1 METLGAQLNPVASSS
16 EVHVPDP
23 AKRRL
28 AIFIV
33 LACTL
38 LVATAQYLIKLGANH
53 LSHAGLL
60 ATLIGIFTIPQLFA
74 GYCLYAVFTV
84 MFVYAL
90 RHGELSVLYPL
101 IALGYVWVTITAVVA
116 FHETMNPL
124 KLAGLAVIIAG
135 VAVLGWGGGK

>member
-1 METLGAQLNPVASSS
+1 MS
-16 EVHVPDP
+16 ELEEFLTPATSEPEALVVDP

-38 LVATAQYLIKLGANH
+38 LVAIAQYLIKLGANH

-60 ATLIGIFTIPQLFA
+60 ATTLGIITIPQLFA
-74 GYCLYAVFTV
+74 GYFLYGIFTV
-84 MFVYAL
+84 LFVYAL

-101 IALGYVWVTITAVVA
+101 ISLSYVWVTLMSYLLLKEPPNLFKNLGILTIVV
-116 FHETMNPL
+116 
-124 KLAGLAVIIAG
+124 G
-135 VAVLGWGGGK
+135 VAVLGRGGRR

>member
-1 METLGAQLNPVASSS
+1 MNLAASSS

-38 LVATAQYLIKLGANH
+38 LVAFAQYLIKLGANH

-60 ATLIGIFTIPQLFA
+60 ATLIGIFAIPQLFA
-74 GYCLYAVFTV
+74 GYCLYGVFTV

-90 RHGELSVLYPL
+90 RHGELSILYPL

-124 KLAGLAVIIAG
+124 KLAGLVVIVAG
-135 VAVLGWGGGK
+135 VAVLGWGGGGK

>member
-1 METLGAQLNPVASSS
+1 MPRYDAL
-16 EVHVPDP
+16 P
-23 AKRRL
+23 AGLPPRGLCRE
-28 AIFIV
+28 A
-33 LACTL
+33 A
-38 LVATAQYLIKLGANH
+38 AQY
-53 LSHAGLL
+53 
-60 ATLIGIFTIPQLFA
+60 IGIGVVIV
-74 GYCLYAVFTV
+74 GRVVFPA
-84 MFVYAL
+84 AL